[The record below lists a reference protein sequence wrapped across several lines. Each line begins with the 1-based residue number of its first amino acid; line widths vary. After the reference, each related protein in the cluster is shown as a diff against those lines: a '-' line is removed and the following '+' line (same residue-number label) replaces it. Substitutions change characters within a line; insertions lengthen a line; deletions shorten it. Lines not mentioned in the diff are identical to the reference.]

1 MGETKNKLFEEI
13 KTYFCELSE
22 AGETP
27 DIDKHFDFQSS
38 FHREKTTTSSNAYL
52 HFDSNFNPKIGMQI
66 SEAQQF
72 IDATHNDDQVFLKT
86 NFTSEK
92 IELLQTFANIGS
104 DSRLGFVFK
113 RQPVLLGNPEHL
125 FRKAEIFLLNGP
137 PQLGLFG
144 GDLFTGENY
153 TIRITRNE
161 KVRDA
166 IVGHQKK
173 TSGFLITHKVVFSSS
188 GSKGLV
194 PAKILDYIFLYLQF
208 LSFVRGANTS
218 TGLITF
224 LNDDGT
230 TEGLYLGSGKITSLP
245 NPKSWHDIGIGPMQP
260 LFDGFLRMKKDE
272 KWRRGLDEALSWYKA
287 ANKPGND
294 LEASIILAQSALESL
309 AYAHLIY
316 DLKLRERLIIDLKA
330 SDKIEILLA
339 SLGIKDNPLE
349 HASNFI
355 STCDKN
361 KFPIRP
367 CERMT
372 SFRNRLVHAKS
383 VDYDGLSALE
393 ALRAYLWIIETVIL
407 VRVGY
412 KGEYQ
417 DQRILGG
424 WRGGNRASTQNLK

>member
-1 MGETKNKLFEEI
+1 
-13 KTYFCELSE
+13 
-22 AGETP
+22 
-27 DIDKHFDFQSS
+27 
-38 FHREKTTTSSNAYL
+38 
-52 HFDSNFNPKIGMQI
+52 
-66 SEAQQF
+66 
-72 IDATHNDDQVFLKT
+72 
-86 NFTSEK
+86 
-92 IELLQTFANIGS
+92 
-104 DSRLGFVFK
+104 
-113 RQPVLLGNPEHL
+113 
-125 FRKAEIFLLNGP
+125 
-137 PQLGLFG
+137 
-144 GDLFTGENY
+144 
-153 TIRITRNE
+153 
-161 KVRDA
+161 
-166 IVGHQKK
+166 
-173 TSGFLITHKVVFSSS
+173 
-188 GSKGLV
+188 
-194 PAKILDYIFLYLQF
+194 
-208 LSFVRGANTS
+208 
-218 TGLITF
+218 
-224 LNDDGT
+224 
-230 TEGLYLGSGKITSLP
+230 
-245 NPKSWHDIGIGPMQP
+245 
-260 LFDGFLRMKKDE
+260 
-272 KWRRGLDEALSWYKA
+272 
-287 ANKPGND
+287 